1 MKKIE
6 KMMMAAVNEGRN
18 WTSANTR
25 VICNENGVFVVLYD
39 TIIFARVKGREY
51 YSDGGFKTATTG
63 SRLRALGADY
73 STNKTRNACKLTEQ
87 QDMAFLYQ
95 FGQTTKQRA
104 EMIRRICREHD
115 TKAAPI
121 VVNL

>member
-6 KMMMAAVNEGRN
+6 KMMVAAVNDGRN
-18 WTSANTR
+18 WTDANTR
-25 VICNENGVFVVLYD
+25 VICNEKGSFVVLYY
-39 TIIFARVKGREY
+39 TIIFARVNGREY
-51 YSDGGFKTATTG
+51 YSDGGYKTATTG

-73 STNKTRNACKLTEQ
+73 STNKARNACKLTGQ

-95 FGQTTKQRA
+95 FGQTTEERA

-121 VVNL
+121 VANF